1 MGEMEGMTR
10 IYADPHDRRGSLFA
24 FSATARLKFQSFPP
38 PPRIRDQ
45 ALPLSPFLEG
55 GGEKSFPPPRSSAQK
70 DNENE
75 SAVKK
80 TRKEA

>member
-1 MGEMEGMTR
+1 MEEMEGMTR

-55 GGEKSFPPPRSSAQK
+55 GGEKSFPTAPQHKRITK
-70 DNENE
+70 MNR
-75 SAVKK
+75 
-80 TRKEA
+80 T